1 MSWVIVGTLVS
12 SLLVSWLAGFVIR
25 RQAPRLGLVDQPGAR
40 KVHTRVTPLGGGI
53 TIWLGVVLPLAA
65 AHLLAATTWYARPS
79 ASGAAEL
86 AIPLPASIEPHV
98 AGFLEQAPK
107 LWLLLAAGTI
117 LMLLGL
123 TDDFRG
129 LDWRPRLAVEF
140 LVAGLIVWQGWRLT
154 VFLNVPWLTDLL
166 SVLWIVGL
174 VNSFNFLDNMDG
186 LSGGVAAISASLL
199 ATVMLLAPDPLTH
212 QPQLFVAGLL
222 FVLVGSLVGF
232 LWHNRPPAR
241 LFMGDAGSYFIG
253 FLLAVATMTAT
264 FAGGDVPKHAILAP
278 LCVLAVPLY
287 DTLTV
292 VAIRLRAGRSPF
304 EADKN
309 HFSHR
314 LVQLGMSKKQA
325 VLTIYLITA
334 TTGLG
339 ALLLYQ
345 VDLIGAAVILL
356 IVICMLLVVTILET
370 AARRRL

>member
-129 LDWRPRLAVEF
+129 LDWRPRLAIEF
-140 LVAGLIVWQGWRLT
+140 LVAGLVVWQGWRLT

-186 LSGGVAAISASLL
+186 LSSGVAAISASLL

-212 QPQLFVAGLL
+212 QPQLFVAGFL

-253 FLLAVATMTAT
+253 FMLAVATMTAT

-292 VAIRLRAGRSPF
+292 VVIRLRAGRSPF

-314 LVQLGMSKKQA
+314 LVQLGMTKKQA
-325 VLTIYLITA
+325 VLTIYLTTA

-345 VDLIGAAVILL
+345 VDLVGAAVILL
-356 IVICMLLVVTILET
+356 IVTCMLLVVTILET
-370 AARRRL
+370 AARRR

>member
-79 ASGAAEL
+79 ASGAAKL

-186 LSGGVAAISASLL
+186 LSSGVAAISASLL

-212 QPQLFVAGLL
+212 QPQLFVAGFL

-253 FLLAVATMTAT
+253 FMLAVATMTAT

-292 VAIRLRAGRSPF
+292 VVIRLRAGRSPF

-314 LVQLGMSKKQA
+314 LVQLGMTKKQA
-325 VLTIYLITA
+325 VLTIYLTTA

-345 VDLIGAAVILL
+345 VDLVGAAVILL
-356 IVICMLLVVTILET
+356 IVTCMLLVVTILET
-370 AARRRL
+370 AARRR

>member
-1 MSWVIVGTLVS
+1 MIWLVVGALVP
-12 SLLVSWLAGFVIR
+12 SLLVSWLAGFAIR
-25 RQAPRLGLVDQPGAR
+25 RAAPRIGLVDLPAAR
-40 KVHTRVTPLGGGI
+40 KVHTRVTPLGGGVA
-53 TIWLGVVLPLAA
+53 IWLGVVLPLAA
-65 AHLLAATTWYARPS
+65 AHALAAGAWYGRSSPS
-79 ASGAAEL
+79 DSAQL
-86 AIPLPASIEPHV
+86 AIPLPAFVAPHV

-107 LWLLLAAGTI
+107 LWLLLAAGTL

-123 TDDFRG
+123 TDDLRG

-140 LVAGLIVWQGWRLT
+140 LIAALIVWQGWRLT

-186 LSGGVAAISASLL
+186 LSGGVAAIAASLL

-212 QPQLFVAGLL
+212 QPQLFVAGFLL
-222 FVLVGSLVGF
+222 VLVGALVGF

-253 FLLAVATMTAT
+253 FVLAVATMTAT
-264 FAGGDVPKHAILAP
+264 FAGGDVPRHAILAP
-278 LCVLAVPLY
+278 LCVLAIPLY

-292 VAIRLRAGRSPF
+292 VVIRLREGRSPF
-304 EADKN
+304 AADKN

-314 LVQLGMSKKQA
+314 LVQLGMTNTQA
-325 VLTIYLITA
+325 VLTIYLATA

-345 VDLIGAAVILL
+345 VDLAGAAVILL
-356 IVICMLLVVTILET
+356 LVACMLLLVTILES
-370 AARRRL
+370 AARRR